1 MGLSSGRLLRTLL
14 LTVCA
19 ALPAAGQR
27 AQNHKFLLLLDPG
40 HTPQMPGARSSQ
52 GLYEREY
59 NQTIARLLME
69 RLGKDGDI
77 EVKSTNGPEESI
89 GLLDRV
95 KMAAALKADLFL
107 SLHHDSVQPAH
118 LHPWEFNGDKLKY
131 CDDFKGF
138 SIHAAT
144 VQSKPVAEKSYRFAK
159 IAANKMIQQGFPF
172 TLHHEE
178 KIEGEDMK
186 LLDRSLGIYERNHL
200 AVLRANKSPA
210 VLIECGV
217 IVNRDEDR
225 RLQDP
230 AVQAQIVEALYQA
243 VREYKDQ

>member
-1 MGLSSGRLLRTLL
+1 MGILSGRLLRMLL
-14 LTVCA
+14 VAACA

-27 AQNHKFLLLLDPG
+27 AQNRKFLVLLDPG
-40 HTPQMPGARSSQ
+40 HTPKMPGARSSQ

-59 NQTIARLLME
+59 NQTIARLLMD

-77 EVKSTNGPEESI
+77 DVNSTNGTEESV
-89 GLLDRV
+89 GLSQRV
-95 KMAAALKADLFL
+95 KMAATLKADLFL
-107 SLHHDSVQPAH
+107 SLHHDSVQ
-118 LHPWEFNGDKLKY
+118 LSYLRPWTFNGAERKY

-144 VQSKPVAEKSYRFAK
+144 VQDKPVAEKSYRFAQ
-159 IAANKMIQQGFPF
+159 IAAKKMMQQGFPF

-200 AVLRANKSPA
+200 AVLWNNKSPA
-210 VLIECGV
+210 VLVECGI
-217 IVNRDEDR
+217 IVNRDEER

-230 AVQAQIVEALYQA
+230 AVQGQIVEALYQA
-243 VREYKDQ
+243 VREYKDK